1 VRTRILVVED
11 DPGLCEFIC
20 EVLTSV
26 DLEVEAMTDSAEAAT
41 SINTEKFSAIFL
53 DLRMPAPDG
62 IELTR
67 HIRSNRLNRVTPVII
82 VTGETQHGL
91 MAKAF
96 QAGVNFF
103 LHKPVDRTKLLRL
116 VSVTQ
121 GSIENERRRFHRSK
135 VTCKVSIANG
145 SDRLEAKTLD
155 VSLKGML
162 VETPRPLVVGAS
174 VNVAVEL
181 SAGVAPIRASARV
194 VRLVGQDCVGLEIQN
209 MNSEDVLRWQ
219 DFLLP
224 HDLPR
229 RMSPIR

>member
-1 VRTRILVVED
+1 VED
-11 DPGLCEFIC
+11 DPRLCEFIC
-20 EVLTSV
+20 EVLTSA
-26 DLEVEAMTDSAEAAT
+26 DLEVEAITDSAEAAT
-41 SINTEKFSAIFL
+41 RINTEKFSAVFL

-67 HIRSNRLNRVTPVII
+67 QIRSNRLNRVTPVII

-96 QAGVNFF
+96 QAGVSFF
-103 LHKPVDRTKLLRL
+103 LHKPIDRTKLLRL

-135 VTCKVSIANG
+135 VTCKVSITNG

-162 VETPRPLVVGAS
+162 VETPRALVVGAS

-181 SAGVAPIRASARV
+181 SAGAAPIRASTRV
-194 VRLVGQDCVGLEIQN
+194 VRLVGQDCAGLEIQN

-224 HDLPR
+224 HNVPNT
-229 RMSPIR
+229 MSPIR